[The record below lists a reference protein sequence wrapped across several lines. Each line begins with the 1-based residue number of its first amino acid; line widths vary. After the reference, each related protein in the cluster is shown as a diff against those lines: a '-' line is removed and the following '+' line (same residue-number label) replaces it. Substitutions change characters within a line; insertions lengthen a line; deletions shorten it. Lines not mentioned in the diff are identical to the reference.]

1 MFVLLSL
8 EMERV
13 VLMRETAYKT
23 RGKGEAAAEYG
34 FGVQGGCVWVTL
46 VCGYE

>member
-1 MFVLLSL
+1 MCFAVVGDG
-8 EMERV
+8 EV

-23 RGKGEAAAEYG
+23 RGKGEVAAEYG
-34 FGVQGGCVWVTL
+34 FGVQGGCVRVTV